1 MYLLKIQGQELPMPS
16 EYATVSQEINDEG
29 TERNVMGTMIKN
41 RVAVKKQITVSWAVV
56 SKADKDKIIASTSG
70 NTFIINEY
78 FDCETDTMKNGTFYR
93 GNDFEIAP
101 LLNYGGSTAGFK
113 YYTLSMTLTEI

>member
-41 RVAVKKQITVSWAVV
+41 RVAVKKQLTVSWAVG
-56 SKADKDKIIASTSG
+56 SPA
-70 NTFIINEY
+70 
-78 FDCETDTMKNGTFYR
+78 
-93 GNDFEIAP
+93 AP
-101 LLNYGGSTAGFK
+101 LRLVSDTTRNS
-113 YYTLSMTLTEI
+113 

>member
-56 SKADKDKIIASTSG
+56 SKADKDKIVSATGG
-70 NTFIINEY
+70 NTFVINEY
-78 FDCETDTMKNGTFYR
+78 FDCETCTIKSSTF
-93 GNDFEIAP
+93 
-101 LLNYGGSTAGFK
+101 
-113 YYTLSMTLTEI
+113 

>member
-41 RVAVKKQITVSWAVV
+41 RVAVKK
-56 SKADKDKIIASTSG
+56 
-70 NTFIINEY
+70 
-78 FDCETDTMKNGTFYR
+78 
-93 GNDFEIAP
+93 
-101 LLNYGGSTAGFK
+101 
-113 YYTLSMTLTEI
+113 